1 MSVQGR
7 TQGSENAKI
16 TTTTKT
22 ASNLRLCAVS
32 LDGSLRVQDDPY
44 LKREQAVAIFDLLNE
59 NRFAPVGHEA
69 GPYRLELALVDR
81 RLVMTISLDR
91 GKHVV
96 SHHLS
101 LTPFRRLLKDYTFV
115 CESLHDAVGR
125 ASPEKIEA
133 IDMGRRGIHN
143 EAAELLQAR
152 LSSKV
157 TIDIDTARR
166 LFTLIHVLLM
176 RSQEHGGQMRRL
188 A

>member
-1 MSVQGR
+1 MKAATVS
-7 TQGSENAKI
+7 
-16 TTTTKT
+16 
-22 ASNLRLCAVS
+22 ASPPSGARLCAVS
-32 LDGSLRVQDDPY
+32 LDGSFRAQDDPH
-44 LKREQAVAIFDLLNE
+44 LKREQAIAIFDLLNE
-59 NRFAPVGHEA
+59 NSFAPVGHDG

-81 RLVMTISLDR
+81 RLVMTISLDC
-91 GKHVV
+91 GEHVV

-101 LTPFRRLLKDYTFV
+101 LTPFRRQLKDYALICDSFNN
-115 CESLHDAVGR
+115 AGGR

-152 LSSKV
+152 LASKV
-157 TIDIDTARR
+157 TVNIDTARR

-176 RSQEHGGQMRRL
+176 SSQKHGGHLRRL

>member
-1 MSVQGR
+1 MKAATVL
-7 TQGSENAKI
+7 
-16 TTTTKT
+16 T
-22 ASNLRLCAVS
+22 ASPPGARICAVS
-32 LDGSLRVQDDPY
+32 LDGSLRVQDDAH
-44 LKREQAVAIFDLLNE
+44 LKREQAIAMFDLLNE
-59 NRFAPVGHEA
+59 NTFAPVGHDG

-91 GKHVV
+91 GEHVV

-101 LTPFRRLLKDYTFV
+101 LTPFRRLLKDYTLV
-115 CESLHDAVGR
+115 CDSFYDAVG
-125 ASPEKIEA
+125 SLTPEKIEA

-152 LSSKV
+152 LLSKV

-176 RSQEHGGQMRRL
+176 RSREHGGQIRRL